1 MKMVT
6 NLFADAGRTWREAAR
21 VNSKSR
27 FIYEALRNELKGPIG
42 GAVNFEVQ
50 RNAEL
55 IKSIPQNV
63 AKEVTDYIAE
73 ESFKGRRAADI
84 AKDLQKDIPGMFE
97 SKAKLIARTE
107 VSKTSTSLTKAR
119 SESMGISW
127 YIWRTCEDQRVRS
140 SHSHMD
146 GVLVNWNDAPSPER
160 LIGVKSRLGHYHA
173 GMCPNCR
180 CYPEV
185 VVSLNLVKWPCK
197 IYRNGKIETITRS
210 EFEKIAA

>member
-1 MKMVT
+1 MRMVT
-6 NLFADAGRTWREAAR
+6 SLFGDAGKTWREAAR
-21 VNSKSR
+21 VNNKSK
-27 FIYEALRNELKGPIG
+27 FIYEALRHELNGPIG
-42 GAVNFEVQ
+42 GAVNFEIQ

-55 IKSIPQNV
+55 IKSIPQSLS
-63 AKEVTDYIAE
+63 KDVTDYIAK
-73 ESFKGRRAADI
+73 ESFKGRRATEI
-84 AKDLQKDIPGMFE
+84 AKDLQKEIPGMLE

-119 SESMGISW
+119 SESMGINW
-127 YIWRTCEDQRVRS
+127 YIWRSCEDQRVRS

-146 GVLVNWNDAPSPER
+146 GVLVNWNNTPSPEK
-160 LIGVKSRLGHYHA
+160 LIGIKSTLGHYHA

-197 IYRNGKIETITRS
+197 IYYQGKIQTVTRKQ
-210 EFEKIAA
+210 FEEIM